1 MPAVMRLEGAA
12 ELRRAL
18 RRLGNEIGP
27 QVLGEAID
35 AGSAVFRDAIEAR
48 APLGRTG
55 NLRAG
60 WRVRKRTFYRGT
72 VRGGVNRTKKAAHAH
87 LVEFGHRVVRAGRVV
102 GHAAAHPFIRPAF
115 EAARPRAEQLIDTA
129 LRRGIDA
136 RWGR

>member
-18 RRLGNEIGP
+18 RRLGAEIGP

-35 AGSAVFRDAIEAR
+35 EGSAIFLDAITAR
-48 APLGRTG
+48 APVGPTG
-55 NLRAG
+55 NLKAG
-60 WRVRKRTFYRGT
+60 FRVRKRTAFRGK
-72 VRGGVNRTKKAAHAH
+72 VRGGVRRTKKAAHAH
-87 LVEFGHRVVRAGRVV
+87 LVEFGHRVVRGGQVV

-115 EAARPRAEQLIDTA
+115 QAARAQAERQIDAT
-129 LRRGIDA
+129 LRRGIDQ